1 MGDVTEGGQTVDQR
15 TKALLVRRR
24 ELEMKN
30 LAYQADI
37 ARLRADELE
46 IEIIRQHEQAKTNEE
61 KILVIG
67 EEVARMKGERNDG

>member
-1 MGDVTEGGQTVDQR
+1 MGDVTEGGATVDQR
-15 TKALLVRRR
+15 TKALLIRRR

-30 LAYQADI
+30 LAYQAEI

-46 IEIIRQHEQAKTNEE
+46 VEIIRKHEQAKSNEE

-67 EEVARMKGERNDG
+67 EEVARMKGEMNNG

>member
-15 TKALLVRRR
+15 TKVLLIRRR

-30 LAYQADI
+30 LAYQAEI

-67 EEVARMKGERNDG
+67 EEVARMKGEINNG